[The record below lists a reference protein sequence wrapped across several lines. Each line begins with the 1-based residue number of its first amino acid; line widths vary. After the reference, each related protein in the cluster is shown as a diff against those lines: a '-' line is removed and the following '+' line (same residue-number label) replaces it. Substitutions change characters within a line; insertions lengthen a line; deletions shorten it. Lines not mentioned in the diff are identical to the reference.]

1 MEVWLPYRNKSKVR
15 DLRNKTVPTYKID
28 VLVEKEIFTHR
39 RRFVCDDCLNKYARD
54 EDETVNTCEFRYEAP
69 LYKNFNLMMRIWSED
84 DRSSNRGCV
93 AGFSSHVFSTF
104 LNLIVT

>member
-1 MEVWLPYRNKSKVR
+1 MAPMLTRKSRQSKKFDQDCKCDYHTENKSKVR

-69 LYKNFNLMMRIWSED
+69 LYKNFNLMMRI
-84 DRSSNRGCV
+84 
-93 AGFSSHVFSTF
+93 
-104 LNLIVT
+104 